1 MPKTVRTQNTFENL
15 TEEWRNNTFLILGH
29 RLRIFVYGMNIKK
42 GVVKVAN
49 VKILEQKQLVIDE
62 IKEKFNNAKSVVL
75 FDPRG
80 LKVSEVTELR
90 RALRESGSDYK
101 VYKNTL
107 AKRALV
113 DSGLDLDS
121 YLEGPTAISFSTD
134 ELAPVKILSDFAKT
148 HAALELKA
156 GVVEG
161 KVAGTEE
168 LSSYAAIPS
177 REGLLTM
184 LAGGLIGTVKDLSIC
199 LDLYSKE
206 KEEN

>member
-1 MPKTVRTQNTFENL
+1 M
-15 TEEWRNNTFLILGH
+15 
-29 RLRIFVYGMNIKK
+29 
-42 GVVKVAN
+42 AN
-49 VKILEQKQLVIDE
+49 AKILEQKQVVIDE
-62 IKEKFNNAKSVVL
+62 IKEKFANAKSIVL

-90 RALRESGSDYK
+90 RSLRESGSDYK

-107 AKRALV
+107 AKRAIA
-113 DSGLDLDS
+113 DSGLELDS
-121 YLEGPTAISFSTD
+121 YLEGPTAISFSSD
-134 ELAPVKILSDFAKT
+134 ELAPVKIISEFAKK
-148 HAALELKA
+148 HEALELKA

-161 KVAGTEE
+161 KVVNVEE
-168 LSSYAAIPS
+168 LNSYAAIPS

-184 LAGGLIGTVKDLSIC
+184 LAGGLMGTVRDLSIC